1 MVFPQCRLKAGHAPA
16 NFAYQ
21 GY

>member
-1 MVFPQCRLKAGHAPA
+1 MVFSQCRLKAGHAPA